1 MNKHHIKLQAGVPL
15 MISRHSNVI
24 YLDYNNAAWGLAT
37 NAHPLTHLSISQI
50 FFIMDVYVNKYNRS
64 IGNVYLVML
73 VPQLELV
80 YTRFQCYEEYI
91 ENLSIEHNE

>member
-1 MNKHHIKLQAGVPL
+1 
-15 MISRHSNVI
+15 
-24 YLDYNNAAWGLAT
+24 
-37 NAHPLTHLSISQI
+37 
-50 FFIMDVYVNKYNRS
+50 MDVYVNKYNRS